1 MPHGNYLALLSKL
14 ALVLFS
20 LSFNHL
26 QNASSAEKLSAKLYN
41 NLQWEEAFEQYLVEL
56 RAAHDLAGEY
66 YDKGDYVA
74 AAPYMELL
82 ANSGNVH
89 YQNLLANLY
98 LTEKIPAAKD
108 ADRPLLLLKESAN
121 GGFIEG
127 QDALGAV
134 YYLAGNQQLGLMWR
148 IVALKNKGTNW
159 QEDDV
164 LVHACTLTDCQV
176 IADLADVCISSGYKN
191 CD

>member
-20 LSFNHL
+20 LSFIHL

-56 RAAHDLAGEY
+56 RAARDLAGEY
-66 YDKGDYVA
+66 YKKGDYVA

-82 ANSGNVH
+82 ADSGNVL

-98 LTEKIPAAKD
+98 ITEKIPAAKD

-127 QDALGAV
+127 QDALGTV
-134 YYLAGNQQLGLMWR
+134 YYLAGNQHLGLMWR
-148 IVALKNKGTNW
+148 IVALKRRGVDLK
-159 QEDDV
+159 EDV
-164 LVHACTLTDCQV
+164 ALKYACLITDCDG
-176 IADLADVCISSGYKN
+176 IAVLAENCISSGYER
-191 CD
+191 C